1 MFARLTITKIKIERI
16 DEAIKL
22 YEESIVP
29 DAKSQKGFKGLY
41 VLMDRETGNAVSI
54 TLWDSE
60 EDAISN
66 EKNLY
71 YQEQV
76 AKLITFFAKQPFREG
91 YEVEVQEKV

>member
-1 MFARLTITKIKIERI
+1 MFARLTISKIKIERI

-41 VLMDRETGNAVSI
+41 VLMDRETGNGVSI

-60 EDAISN
+60 EDTLAN
-66 EKNLY
+66 EESRY
-71 YQEQV
+71 YQEQLV
-76 AKLITFFAKQPFREG
+76 KLMHFMTKPFIREG